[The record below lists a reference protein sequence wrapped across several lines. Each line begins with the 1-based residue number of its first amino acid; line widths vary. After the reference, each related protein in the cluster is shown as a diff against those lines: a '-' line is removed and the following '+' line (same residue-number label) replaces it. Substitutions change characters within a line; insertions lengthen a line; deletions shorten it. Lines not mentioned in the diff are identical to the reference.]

1 MNAAIAK
8 KPKASRPR
16 RPVYFRVEKLVR
28 PGTGEEV
35 GALVPLTQWDQR
47 AMRDRKYHVGSELRG
62 ELKKRRN
69 VKFHKMAH
77 ALGALIVDHVEG
89 YETEDTHGALK
100 RMQRECGTCCE
111 EIEIDLGPLGKVKA
125 QQARSIAFDE
135 MEQGE
140 FQKLVLDVCAHIR
153 KVCNGVPESEL
164 SEIIASIEDGH
175 A

>member
-1 MNAAIAK
+1 MTAVAAK
-8 KPKASRPR
+8 RKRTD

-28 PGTGEEV
+28 PDTGEEV
-35 GALVPLTQWDQR
+35 GALVPMTQWDQR
-47 AMRDRKYHVGSELRG
+47 TMRDRKYFKGTELRAD
-62 ELKKRRN
+62 LKKRRN
-69 VKFHKMAH
+69 VKFHRLAH

-89 YETEDTHGALK
+89 YETEDTHSALK
-100 RMQRECGTCCE
+100 RIQRECGTCCE

-135 MEQGE
+135 MEQGD
-140 FQKLVLDVCAHIR
+140 FQKLVLDICAHIR
-153 KVCNGVPESEL
+153 KVCQGVPDSEL

>member
-1 MNAAIAK
+1 MTAAAAK
-8 KPKASRPR
+8 RTKRPD

-28 PGTGEEV
+28 PDTGEEV
-35 GALVPLTQWDQR
+35 GALVPMTQWDQR
-47 AMRDRKYHVGSELRG
+47 TMRDRKYFKGTELRAD
-62 ELKKRRN
+62 LKKRRN

-89 YETEDTHGALK
+89 YETEDTHSALK

-135 MEQGE
+135 MEQGD
-140 FQKLVLDVCAHIR
+140 FQKLVLDICAHIR
-153 KVCNGVPESEL
+153 KVCQGVPDSEL